1 MTAAVPAIYTHGH
14 VVPPLRRLHR
24 AVALLVAAA
33 CLGVLVIAALLTP
46 SPTGVGTHTALH
58 YQPCDFLARTGVPCP
73 SCGMTTSF
81 AWFAR
86 GNLVAS
92 FYVQPLG
99 MVLALLTAATFWV
112 SLYMAVTGIPA
123 LNLVGTIPPRY
134 YLFPFFAFAVAAWG
148 WKMFL
153 IARGIDGWR

>member
-1 MTAAVPAIYTHGH
+1 MSGPVPSIYTHGYAAA
-14 VVPPLRRLHR
+14 PLRPLHR
-24 AVALLVAAA
+24 AVAIVAALA
-33 CLGVLVIAALLTP
+33 CLGVLIIAALLTP
-46 SPTGVGTHTALH
+46 NPSGVGTHAALN

-86 GNLVAS
+86 GNLLAS
-92 FYVQPLG
+92 FYVQPMG

-112 SLYMAVTGIPA
+112 ALYIGLTGIPA
-123 LNLVGTIPPRY
+123 LNLVSIVPARY
-134 YLFPFFAFAVAAWG
+134 YLFPVFGLAVAAWG

-153 IARGIDGWR
+153 IARGIDGW

>member
-1 MTAAVPAIYTHGH
+1 MSGSVPAIYTHGY
-14 VVPPLRRLHR
+14 VAAPLRTLHR
-24 AVALLVAAA
+24 AVAIVVALA

-46 SPTGVGTHTALH
+46 NPSGVGTHAALH

-86 GNLVAS
+86 GNVMAS
-92 FYVQPLG
+92 FYVQPMG
-99 MVLALLTAATFWV
+99 MVLALLTAATFWIA
-112 SLYMAVTGIPA
+112 LYMGLTGIPA
-123 LNLVGTIPPRY
+123 LNLVSTIPGRY
-134 YLFPFFAFAVAAWG
+134 YLFSLFALAVAAWG

-153 IARGIDGWR
+153 IARGIDGWG